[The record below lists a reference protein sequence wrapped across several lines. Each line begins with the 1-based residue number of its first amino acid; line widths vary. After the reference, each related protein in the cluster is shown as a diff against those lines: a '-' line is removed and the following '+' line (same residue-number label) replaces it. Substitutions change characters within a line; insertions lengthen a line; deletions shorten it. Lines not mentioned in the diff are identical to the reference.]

1 MKGEIMKRLN
11 RMASLLV
18 IAILISI
25 TAAQAGEWKKL
36 GARNVKHRTERD
48 VILVGAKEGT
58 FKAIKLKVRKSGI
71 HLLDMKVH
79 FMNGDVFDVKI
90 RRLIAKGGETRV
102 IDLPGKNRKIEKVVF
117 WYKSL
122 KKNDKEARIRLW
134 GKQ

>member
-1 MKGEIMKRLN
+1 MKRSN
-11 RMASLLV
+11 RLASFMVVML
-18 IAILISI
+18 LIS
-25 TAAQAGEWKKL
+25 AAVVQAGEWKKL

-58 FKAIKLKVRKSGI
+58 FKAIKLKVKKSGI

-79 FMNGDVFDVKI
+79 FMNGDVTDVKI
-90 RRLIAKGGETRV
+90 RNFIPAGGETRV
-102 IDLPGKNRKIEKVVF
+102 IDLPGVNRRIEKVVF

-122 KKNDKEARIRLW
+122 KKKDKEARIRLW

>member
-1 MKGEIMKRLN
+1 MKHSN
-11 RMASLLV
+11 RMVSFVVVML
-18 IAILISI
+18 LISM
-25 TAAQAGEWKKL
+25 AVVRAGDWKKL

-58 FKAIKLKVRKSGI
+58 FKAIKFTVRKSGI

-79 FMNGDVFDVKI
+79 FMNGDVIDVEI
-90 RRLIAKGGETRV
+90 RNFIPAGGETRV
-102 IDLPGKNRKIEKVVF
+102 IDLPGVNRRIEKVVF

-122 KKNDKEARIRLW
+122 KKKDKEARIRLW